1 MIMTTNNYENIYYK
15 NHHHNNLSDIL
26 YIYNNSNNLMLI
38 QPLDLHLHRSPV
50 FRPGATPHSRPAET
64 KGFS

>member
-1 MIMTTNNYENIYYK
+1 MKTYITKIIIIIIII
-15 NHHHNNLSDIL
+15 IL